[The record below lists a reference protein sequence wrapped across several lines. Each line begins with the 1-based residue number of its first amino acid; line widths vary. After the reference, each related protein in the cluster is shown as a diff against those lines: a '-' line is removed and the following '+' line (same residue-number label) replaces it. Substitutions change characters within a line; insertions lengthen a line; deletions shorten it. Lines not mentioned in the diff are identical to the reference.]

1 MREDYAAIGAAIER
15 AAKELPDGA
24 EIRIVIERG
33 AGTVY
38 WSSSS
43 LDDEQFIDSGEL
55 FSTQINAA
63 IDAAREKRN
72 QS

>member
-1 MREDYAAIGAAIER
+1 MRDDYAAIGAAIER
-15 AAKELPDGA
+15 AAKELPEGA

-43 LDDEQFIDSGEL
+43 LDDEQLLDSCGEL

-63 IDAAREKRN
+63 IDAARREK
-72 QS
+72 

>member
-1 MREDYAAIGAAIER
+1 MRDDYAAIGAAIER
-15 AAKELPDGA
+15 AAKELPEGA

-43 LDDEQFIDSGEL
+43 LDDEQLLDSRGEL

-63 IDAAREKRN
+63 IDAARREK
-72 QS
+72 